1 MKSGTHLDE
10 MNFRQR
16 WELERNQE
24 IKSQRVKTKSQN
36 NSEPRKCFG
45 LWLMANGEWHHCH
58 SNFSLITLSLL
69 SFGQS
74 SNYPTGFVKKQWN
87 CQSLSLSITYTAKP
101 LCFVLHLCLCIVW
114 FSCLFSSREKM
125 RRFPVKSNLTD
136 SSTEPNKLKHGGNE
150 QPLCPKPRRPAAAVP
165 EFLKP
170 PRCSKHSFDNNNQ
183 ANDDGKSGG
192 LNIITE
198 KVKTF
203 FYITNNQ
210 SSAFSFSFFF
220 HITISHGFFF

>member
-1 MKSGTHLDE
+1 
-10 MNFRQR
+10 
-16 WELERNQE
+16 
-24 IKSQRVKTKSQN
+24 
-36 NSEPRKCFG
+36 
-45 LWLMANGEWHHCH
+45 
-58 SNFSLITLSLL
+58 
-69 SFGQS
+69 
-74 SNYPTGFVKKQWN
+74 
-87 CQSLSLSITYTAKP
+87 
-101 LCFVLHLCLCIVW
+101 
-114 FSCLFSSREKM
+114 M

-198 KVKTF
+198 KPVDGKEPILCNGCNPSCYPGSPPGRTDNPLIHDVQF
-203 FYITNNQ
+203 LHQMELLSPFSRTKLSDKFGIT
-210 SSAFSFSFFF
+210 SASPM
-220 HITISHGFFF
+220 

>member
-1 MKSGTHLDE
+1 
-10 MNFRQR
+10 
-16 WELERNQE
+16 
-24 IKSQRVKTKSQN
+24 
-36 NSEPRKCFG
+36 
-45 LWLMANGEWHHCH
+45 
-58 SNFSLITLSLL
+58 
-69 SFGQS
+69 
-74 SNYPTGFVKKQWN
+74 
-87 CQSLSLSITYTAKP
+87 
-101 LCFVLHLCLCIVW
+101 
-114 FSCLFSSREKM
+114 M

-203 FYITNNQ
+203 FYIANNQ
-210 SSAFSFSFFF
+210 SSAFSFPFFF
-220 HITISHGFFF
+220 FFTSQFHMGSSSNILLHDSTVSCPAAS

>member
-1 MKSGTHLDE
+1 
-10 MNFRQR
+10 
-16 WELERNQE
+16 
-24 IKSQRVKTKSQN
+24 
-36 NSEPRKCFG
+36 
-45 LWLMANGEWHHCH
+45 
-58 SNFSLITLSLL
+58 
-69 SFGQS
+69 
-74 SNYPTGFVKKQWN
+74 
-87 CQSLSLSITYTAKP
+87 
-101 LCFVLHLCLCIVW
+101 
-114 FSCLFSSREKM
+114 M

-198 KVKTF
+198 KLTERNQ
-203 FYITNNQ
+203 FYAMGAILHVTLDLRREELII
-210 SSAFSFSFFF
+210 
-220 HITISHGFFF
+220 H